1 MKDKLHSIAVS
12 SSFQNFI
19 IGVIL
24 AAGAIV
30 GLETSP
36 WIMERYGGLLRTLDR
51 IILAL
56 FVAEIM
62 IKMGAHGRTPWDY
75 FRNPWNV
82 FDFAIVAVCLL
93 PFNSQFVAVLRLARI
108 LRVLRL
114 VTVLPRLQILVGAL
128 LKSIPS
134 MGYVGMLLFLHFYI
148 YAVIGTYLFGRNDPV
163 HFGSLGTSL
172 LSLFQVVTLEGWVE
186 VMRIQMYGSAQVGA
200 GSDQYLLVAS
210 EAFPVGAPLFYIS
223 FIVIGGMIILNLF
236 IGVIMNSMQ
245 ESQAEA
251 EAMAQG
257 RGKEHA
263 PGETDILAIE
273 RQLDALKHQ
282 LTVLRHRMATQRSGV
297 DT

>member
-1 MKDKLHSIAVS
+1 MKEKLHSIAVS
-12 SSFQNFI
+12 SPFQNFI

-24 AAGAIV
+24 AAGAVV

-36 WIMERYGGLLRTLDR
+36 GIMERYGVLLRMLDR
-51 IILAL
+51 IILAI
-56 FVAEIM
+56 FVVEIM
-62 IKMGAHGRTPWDY
+62 IKMGAHGSTPWHY

-93 PFNSQFVAVLRLARI
+93 PLNSQFVAVLRLARI

-148 YAVIGTYLFGRNDPV
+148 YAVIGTYVFGGNDPE

-172 LSLFQVVTLEGWVE
+172 LTLFQVVTLEGWVD
-186 VMRIQMYGSAQVGA
+186 VMKLQMYGSAQVGY
-200 GSDQYLLVAS
+200 GSGQHLVVAS
-210 EAFPVGAPLFYIS
+210 EAFPVGAPLFFIS

-236 IGVIMNSMQ
+236 IGVIMNTMQ
-245 ESQAEA
+245 ESTAEIQASRFA
-251 EAMAQG
+251 KAGPQTPAG
-257 RGKEHA
+257 LT
-263 PGETDILAIE
+263 TDDFVQIE
-273 RQLDALKHQ
+273 RQLADLQKQIA
-282 LTVLRHRMATQRSGV
+282 VMRHRIGA
-297 DT
+297 

>member
-12 SSFQNFI
+12 SPFQNFI

-62 IKMGAHGRTPWDY
+62 IKMGAHGRKPWDY
-75 FRNPWNV
+75 FRNPWNM

-186 VMRIQMYGSAQVGA
+186 VMRIQMYGSAQVGS

-210 EAFPVGAPLFYIS
+210 EAFPVGAPLFFIS

-236 IGVIMNSMQ
+236 IGVIMTSMQ

-251 EAMAQG
+251 EAMAQD
-257 RGKEHA
+257 RRKEDV

-282 LTVLRHRMATQRSGV
+282 LTLLRHRMARQRSGV
-297 DT
+297 DA

>member
-12 SSFQNFI
+12 PPFQNFI
-19 IGVIL
+19 LGVIL
-24 AAGAIV
+24 VAGAIV

-36 WIMERYGGLLRTLDR
+36 WIMERYGGLLRTMDR

-93 PFNSQFVAVLRLARI
+93 PLDSQFVAVLRLARI

-186 VMRIQMYGSAQVGA
+186 VMRIQMYGSAQVGS
-200 GSDQYLLVAS
+200 GSDLYLLVGS
-210 EAFPVGAPLFYIS
+210 EAFPLGAPLFFIS

-245 ESQAEA
+245 ESHKELEQSL
-251 EAMAQG
+251 
-257 RGKEHA
+257 RGHSASPEDMKQLLKDLDKKVDDLKSDLSRIR
-263 PGETDILAIE
+263 DI
-273 RQLDALKHQ
+273 
-282 LTVLRHRMATQRSGV
+282 V
-297 DT
+297 

>member
-1 MKDKLHSIAVS
+1 MRERLHKIVNSLW
-12 SSFQNFI
+12 FQNSI

-24 AAGAIV
+24 FAGVII

-36 WIMERYGGLLRTLDR
+36 YMMEQYGAILKALDKV
-51 IILAL
+51 ILSI
-56 FVAEIM
+56 FVLEIVM
-62 IKMGAHGRTPWDY
+62 KMGAQGNRPWLY

-82 FDFAIVAVCLL
+82 FDFIIVAICLL

-134 MGYVGMLLFLHFYI
+134 MGYVSMLLFLHFYV
-148 YAVIGTYLFGRNDPV
+148 YAVMATFIFGKNDPL
-163 HFGSLGTSL
+163 HFGSLGASL
-172 LSLFQVVTLEGWVE
+172 LTLFQVVTLEGWVE
-186 VMRIQMYGSAQVGA
+186 VMRIQMFGSAQFGYEGMEHLIVH
-200 GSDQYLLVAS
+200 SQ
-210 EAFPVGAPLFYIS
+210 AFPVGAPLFFIS

-251 EAMAQG
+251 DALFMK
-257 RGKEHA
+257 KEGIA
-263 PGETDILAIE
+263 SVTGEDIAVIE
-273 RQLDALKHQ
+273 HQLDELKKQ
-282 LTVLRHRMATQRSGV
+282 LAVLRHRLGKST
-297 DT
+297 

>member
-186 VMRIQMYGSAQVGA
+186 VMRIQMYGSAQVGS
-200 GSDQYLLVAS
+200 GSDQYLLAAS
-210 EAFPVGAPLFYIS
+210 EAFPVGAPLFFIS

-236 IGVIMNSMQ
+236 IGVIMTSMQ

-257 RGKEHA
+257 HGKEHA
-263 PGETDILAIE
+263 PGETDILTIE
-273 RQLDALKHQ
+273 RQLEALKHQ
-282 LTVLRHRMATQRSGV
+282 LTLLRHRMARQRSGV
-297 DT
+297 DA

>member
-1 MKDKLHSIAVS
+1 
-12 SSFQNFI
+12 
-19 IGVIL
+19 VIL

-186 VMRIQMYGSAQVGA
+186 VMRIQMYGSAQVGS

-210 EAFPVGAPLFYIS
+210 EAFPVGAPLFFIS

-257 RGKEHA
+257 HGKEHA
-263 PGETDILAIE
+263 PGETDILTIE
-273 RQLDALKHQ
+273 RQLEALKHQ
-282 LTVLRHRMATQRSGV
+282 LTLLRHRMATQRSGV
-297 DT
+297 DA